1 MFILIIIGILILI
14 WGLVVMYNYS
24 IRKYSF
30 NPIYNGD
37 DDSYIIEIISFFL
50 LWAGLLFQYY
60 TVKRIGWIDIN
71 LNTFILWTIGIILL
85 VVKFFIMTSKSNIF
99 ISLSFITFRIIIGI
113 ILSIIIS
120 YFLYKAFNMEDTFF
134 GKLILFQW

>member
-60 TVKRIGWIDIN
+60 TEKRIGWIDIN